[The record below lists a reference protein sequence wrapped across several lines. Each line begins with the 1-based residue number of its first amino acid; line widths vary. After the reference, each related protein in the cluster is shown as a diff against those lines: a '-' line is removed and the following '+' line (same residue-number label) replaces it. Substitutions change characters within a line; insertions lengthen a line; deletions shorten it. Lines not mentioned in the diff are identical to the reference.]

1 MLNNTVNLL
10 PALRTAAILILV
22 FLAGSAPSRAQ
33 ALPGP
38 ERETLLN
45 GLRILY
51 WPQPANAK
59 VMLKLRIHSGGAFDL
74 ADKAGMMALMGDA
87 LFPDPATREYVTE
100 ELEGRLEVT
109 TSLDSLDVTISGKA
123 SELERMIDLLRGAFL
138 TTQLGV
144 ENVTVLRNARLKLLS
159 EKPATAAE
167 VADAAIAT
175 RLFGVFPYA
184 RPASGT
190 VESVT
195 RLDRA
200 DLLLARERFLNAD
213 NASLAIVGGAPKTR
227 MMRALRQLLGPWA
240 KSEKSI
246 PSTFRQPAAPDSRI
260 LALDQAGATNA
271 EIRIAVRGLSRADND
286 TQAANVLAYIVR
298 DRWQAAVSD
307 LSATST
313 RHETHVL
320 PGMFVLSG
328 SVPTAS
334 ASKAVSAAQ
343 DVMRALA
350 QSGPSASELERAQ
363 TWLQTEISRQTSQ
376 SDAAAEA
383 WLDMDT
389 FNSPRPD
396 TIATLVRSVT
406 VSDIQRVAGR
416 LFKDAPVATVVVG
429 NYDQLKAAFAGKIES
444 SAEVPKVTRPGPPT
458 IKP

>member
-10 PALRTAAILILV
+10 HFFRAAALLILV
-22 FLAGSAPSRAQ
+22 FLVGTATSRAQ
-33 ALPGP
+33 PLPAP

-51 WPQPANAK
+51 WPQPANPK
-59 VMLKLRIHSGGAFDL
+59 VVLKLRIHSGAAFDL
-74 ADKAGMMALMGDA
+74 ADKAGMMALLGDA

-138 TTQLGV
+138 TTQLGA
-144 ENVTVLRNARLKLLS
+144 ENVTTLRNARLKLLS
-159 EKPATAAE
+159 EKPAIAAE
-167 VADAAIAT
+167 VADAAIAA

-190 VESVT
+190 VASVAK
-195 RLDRA
+195 LDRA
-200 DLLLARERFLNAD
+200 DLLFSRERFLNAD
-213 NASLAIVGGAPKTR
+213 NASLAVIGGVQKTR
-227 MMRALRQLLGPWA
+227 LMRALRQLLGPWA

-246 PSTFRQPAAPDSRI
+246 PSTFRQPAAPNSRI
-260 LALDQAGATNA
+260 LALDQVDATNA

-286 TQAANVLAYIVR
+286 TLAANLLAYVIR

-307 LSATST
+307 LSAISA

-320 PGMFVLSG
+320 PGMFALG
-328 SVPTAS
+328 ASVPTAS
-334 ASKAVSAAQ
+334 AAKAVSAAQ
-343 DVMRALA
+343 DAMRALA
-350 QSGPSASELERAQ
+350 QNGPSASELERARLL
-363 TWLQTEISRQTSQ
+363 LQTDISRQTSQ
-376 SDAAAEA
+376 TEGATEA

-396 TIATLVRSVT
+396 TIPTLVRSLT
-406 VSDIQRVAGR
+406 ASDVQRVAGR
-416 LFKDAPVATVVVG
+416 LFRDAPVATVVVG

-444 SAEVPKVTRPGPPT
+444 STDAPKVTRPALPT

>member
-1 MLNNTVNLL
+1 MPFLRAG
-10 PALRTAAILILV
+10 ALLILL
-22 FLAGSAPSRAQ
+22 FLAGTQTIRAQ
-33 ALPGP
+33 ALPSP

-51 WPQPANAK
+51 WPQPGNPK
-59 VMLKLRIHSGGAFDL
+59 VVLKLRIHSGAAFDL
-74 ADKAGMMALMGDA
+74 ADKAGMMALLGDA
-87 LFPDPATREYVTE
+87 LFPDPATREYVTD
-100 ELEGRLEVT
+100 ELEGRLDVT
-109 TSLDSLDVTISGKA
+109 TSLDSIDVTISGKA

-138 TTQLGV
+138 TTQLGA
-144 ENVTVLRNARLKLLS
+144 ENVATLRNARLKLLS

-167 VADAAIAT
+167 VADAAIAA

-190 VESVT
+190 IASVT
-195 RLDRA
+195 KLDRA
-200 DLLLARERFLNAD
+200 DLMLSRERFLNAD
-213 NASLAIVGGAPKTR
+213 NASLAVVGGVQKPR

-286 TQAANVLAYIVR
+286 TPAANLLAYIIR
-298 DRWQAAVSD
+298 DRWQTAVSD
-307 LSATST
+307 LSGTWA

-320 PGMFVLSG
+320 PGMFVLSA
-328 SVPTAS
+328 SAPTAS

-343 DVMRALA
+343 EAMRSLVRN
-350 QSGPSASELERAQ
+350 GPSAGELEHAR
-363 TWLQTEISRQTSQ
+363 TLLQTDMTKQISQI
-376 SDAAAEA
+376 DGAAEA

-389 FNSPRPD
+389 YNSPRPD
-396 TIATLVRSVT
+396 TIPTLVRSLT
-406 VSDIQRVAGR
+406 ASDIQRVADR
-416 LFKDAPVATVVVG
+416 LFRDAPVATVVVG

-444 SAEVPKVTRPGPPT
+444 STEAPKVTRPTLPT
-458 IKP
+458 IRP

>member
-1 MLNNTVNLL
+1 MLNNTVNLPHFCRATTL
-10 PALRTAAILILV
+10 LILV
-22 FLAGSAPSRAQ
+22 FLAGTATIRAQ
-33 ALPGP
+33 PLPAP

-51 WPQPANAK
+51 WPQPANPK
-59 VMLKLRIHSGGAFDL
+59 VVLKLRIHSGAAFDL
-74 ADKAGMMALMGDA
+74 ADKAGMMALLGDA

-109 TSLDSLDVTISGKA
+109 TSLDSLDVTLSGKA

-138 TTQLGV
+138 TTQLGAD
-144 ENVTVLRNARLKLLS
+144 NVATLRNARLKLLS
-159 EKPATAAE
+159 EKPSTAAE

-175 RLFGVFPYA
+175 RLFGVFPYG
-184 RPASGT
+184 RPATGT
-190 VESVT
+190 PTTVAKLE
-195 RLDRA
+195 RA
-200 DLLLARERFLNAD
+200 DLLLSRERFLNAD
-213 NASLAIVGGAPKTR
+213 NASLAVIGGVQKTR
-227 MMRALRQLLGPWA
+227 LMRALRQLLGPWA

-260 LALDQAGATNA
+260 LALDQADAANA
-271 EIRIAVRGLSRADND
+271 EIRIAVRGLSRGDND
-286 TQAANVLAYIVR
+286 TLAANLLAYIIR

-307 LSATST
+307 LSATSA

-320 PGMFVLSG
+320 PGMFVLGASA
-328 SVPTAS
+328 PTAS

-343 DVMRALA
+343 DAMRALA
-350 QSGPSASELERAQ
+350 QNGPSAGELERARSL
-363 TWLQTEISRQTSQ
+363 LQADISKQTSQ
-376 SDAAAEA
+376 TEGAAEV

-396 TIATLVRSVT
+396 TIPTLVRSLSA
-406 VSDIQRVAGR
+406 SDVQRVAAR
-416 LFKDAPVATVVVG
+416 LFRDAPVATVVVG

-444 SAEVPKVTRPGPPT
+444 STDAPKATRPALPT